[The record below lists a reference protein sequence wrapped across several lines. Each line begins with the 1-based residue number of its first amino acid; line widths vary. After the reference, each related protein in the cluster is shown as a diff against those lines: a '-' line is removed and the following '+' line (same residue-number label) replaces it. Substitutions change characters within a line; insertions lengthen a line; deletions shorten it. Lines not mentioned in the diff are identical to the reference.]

1 MLIAGC
7 RHYMEVRGSF
17 VHYIDTEM
25 PAYARAVEHLK
36 KLPPDMAARLPPSTA
51 ERLERMK
58 LAIEANQRFLDEI
71 IQNVDQYSMF
81 PIPDQMRNLK
91 GWRTMVAKARVE
103 EHDTSPIVLPH
114 NAR

>member
-1 MLIAGC
+1 
-7 RHYMEVRGSF
+7 MEVRGSF

-25 PAYARAVEHLK
+25 PAYTRAVEHLK

-58 LAIEANQRFLDEI
+58 LAIEANQRFLDAI

-91 GWRTMVAKARVE
+91 GWRAMVAKARVE
-103 EHDTSPIVLPH
+103 EHDTDPIVLPH